1 MKYIDL
7 SFLEGIIQGSDRYD
21 FGSGAIVCLISILVV
36 FSILLVIIGISSC
49 VSKII
54 DLFLNKK
61 VATNN
66 VTNNENLEENHSLE
80 INVNDEDQMVAI
92 LVSSIDYREEI
103 KKDVKVVS
111 IREVK

>member
-7 SFLEGIIQGSDRYD
+7 SFLEGVIQGSDRYD
-21 FGSGAIVCLISILVV
+21 FESGAIVCLISILVV

-61 VATNN
+61 V
-66 VTNNENLEENHSLE
+66 VTNSKNLKEDHSLE
-80 INVNDEDQMVAI
+80 IDANDEDQMVAI